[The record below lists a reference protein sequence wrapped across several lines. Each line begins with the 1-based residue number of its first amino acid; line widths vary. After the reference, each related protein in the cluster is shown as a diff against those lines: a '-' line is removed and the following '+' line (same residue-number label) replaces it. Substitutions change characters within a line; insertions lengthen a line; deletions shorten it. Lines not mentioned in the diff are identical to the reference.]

1 MYAQQGRKEDA
12 LQAARRVVDLETAAS
27 TPCED
32 MKTRILELGQ
42 SAPDGLVSIP
52 ASQPLGSVEAGPS
65 TALRHGSEL
74 PVDAIEA
81 AGRDRSESPPLVQSD
96 HHVITENGKAP
107 EDKRKKDVS
116 SVEDEGWGICCFDR

>member
-1 MYAQQGRKEDA
+1 MP
-12 LQAARRVVDLETAAS
+12 S
-27 TPCED
+27 
-32 MKTRILELGQ
+32 
-42 SAPDGLVSIP
+42 PDVNGLN
-52 ASQPLGSVEAGPS
+52 GSVE
-65 TALRHGSEL
+65 TQ
-74 PVDAIEA
+74 A